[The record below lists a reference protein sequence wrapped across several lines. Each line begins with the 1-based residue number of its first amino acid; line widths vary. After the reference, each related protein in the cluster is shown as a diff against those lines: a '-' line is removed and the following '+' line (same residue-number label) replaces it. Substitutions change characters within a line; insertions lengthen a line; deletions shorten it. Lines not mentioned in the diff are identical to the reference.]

1 MKYLY
6 QELLPGVSKRIVAV
20 KSNKDSFVKL
30 IAETVESMISL
41 LNAELVAK
49 TSTVDDLA
57 DACRVL
63 FDPSQ
68 KYFISKN
75 YKTFDYA
82 CNSSEIYALNSN
94 LLIHV

>member
-1 MKYLY
+1 
-6 QELLPGVSKRIVAV
+6 
-20 KSNKDSFVKL
+20 
-30 IAETVESMISL
+30 MISL

-68 KYFISKN
+68 KYFISHN
-75 YKTFDYA
+75 
-82 CNSSEIYALNSN
+82 
-94 LLIHV
+94 

>member
-1 MKYLY
+1 VKYLY

-68 KYFISKN
+68 KYFISHN
-75 YKTFDYA
+75 
-82 CNSSEIYALNSN
+82 
-94 LLIHV
+94 

>member
-68 KYFISKN
+68 KYFISHN
-75 YKTFDYA
+75 
-82 CNSSEIYALNSN
+82 
-94 LLIHV
+94 

>member
-49 TSTVDDLA
+49 TTTVDDLA

-68 KYFISKN
+68 KYFISHN
-75 YKTFDYA
+75 
-82 CNSSEIYALNSN
+82 
-94 LLIHV
+94 